1 MKKKSL
7 YKILRHYLKH
17 RITGNLGKVIE
28 LDNKLICI
36 VDKRKFNKH
45 EFNTSIPCFG
55 QNKKNEELVNVYN
68 LNKPICY
75 IFDGIKFEKNRVMIF
90 GYNNCEVII
99 KNCEFDCGIWISVN
113 GKCTLDNCCVNYWDV
128 ASFNATELIVSN
140 TTMKSRFEYCSS
152 NLAIEFGGNQKVSII
167 NSNIGDYKEKTN
179 VSIESVEE
187 INVKNSK
194 LIGQVVECK
203 AKEVNAD
210 NNSSLDGKEK
220 VIIEKDS
227 NSKLQV
233 NESLLDNKELGLSNT
248 STSKSE
254 LNTERERLIKTLK
267 EIRTKSIIA
276 NQNLLL
282 EYHETLKN
290 TPICKILKR

>member
-1 MKKKSL
+1 MKKKNL
-7 YKILRHYLKH
+7 YKILRHYIKH

-28 LDNKLICI
+28 LDDKLICI
-36 VDKRKFNKH
+36 VDKRKIHKH
-45 EFNTSIPCFG
+45 KFNTSIPCFG
-55 QNKKNEELVNVYN
+55 QNEKNEELVNVYN

-75 IFDGIKFEKNRVMIF
+75 IFDGITFEKSRVMIF

-99 KNCEFDCGIWISVN
+99 RNCEFDCGIWISVN

-128 ASFNATELIVSN
+128 ASFNANELIVSN
-140 TTMKSRFEYCSS
+140 TIMKNRFEYCSS
-152 NLAIEFGGNQKVSII
+152 KTIRIGGDQKVSII
-167 NSNIGDYKEKTN
+167 NSNIGDYKGKTN

-210 NNSSLDGKEK
+210 NDSILEGKEK
-220 VIIEKDS
+220 VVLVRGNNS
-227 NSKLQV
+227 NLHVSGP
-233 NESLLDNKELGLSNT
+233 LLFENGLELSNNN
-248 STSKSE
+248 TSKSE
-254 LNTERERLIKTLK
+254 LNTERERLIKMLK
-267 EIRTKSIIA
+267 VIRTKSIIA
-276 NQNLLL
+276 NKDLLL
-282 EYHETLKN
+282 EYQETLKN

>member
-36 VDKRKFNKH
+36 VDKRKINKH

-99 KNCEFDCGIWISVN
+99 RNCEFDCGIWISVN

-128 ASFNATELIVSN
+128 ASFNANELIVSN
-140 TTMKSRFEYCSS
+140 TIMKNRFEYCSS

-210 NNSSLDGKEK
+210 NGSILEGKEK
-220 VIIEKDS
+220 VVLVRGDNS
-227 NSKLQV
+227 NLHVSGP
-233 NESLLDNKELGLSNT
+233 LLFENGLELSNNN
-248 STSKSE
+248 TSKSE
-254 LNTERERLIKTLK
+254 LNTERERLIKMLK
-267 EIRTKSIIA
+267 VIRTKSIIA
-276 NQNLLL
+276 NKDLLL
-282 EYHETLKN
+282 EYQETLKN